1 MSEFIKS
8 VDLFSRDAVSR
19 AQRNLGA
26 YRYVVDRNGR
36 KKRRRADSSGELRKS
51 LTYVLKENSD
61 GTINVRF
68 RANGTAGNYA
78 NFVEQGV
85 NGTRKRWGSPFS
97 FKGKNINQK
106 AVRKW
111 MQRKPLRVR
120 EFKNGKLGGFTQA
133 TESKKRQA
141 AFLIGRSI
149 ARYGFAPLNYMRDA
163 VNGAM
168 NDWGQRMADAYA
180 QDIAQEIGNG
190 TNI

>member
-8 VDLFSRDAVSR
+8 VDLFSRDAVGR

-26 YRYVVDRNGR
+26 YRYTVDRKGR

-68 RANGTAGNYA
+68 RARGKAGDYA

-85 NGTRKRWGSPFS
+85 NGTQKRWGSPFS

-106 AVRKW
+106 AVRNW
-111 MQRKPLRVR
+111 MKRKPIRIR
-120 EFKNGKLGGFTQA
+120 KFENGKLGGFTKA
-133 TESKKRQA
+133 TEAKRNQA

-163 VNGAM
+163 VNGAL

-180 QDIAQEIGNG
+180 QDIAEQIGK
-190 TNI
+190 

>member
-36 KKRRRADSSGELRKS
+36 KKRRRADASGELRKS

-97 FKGKNINQK
+97 FKKKNINQDW
-106 AVRKW
+106 VRGW
-111 MQRKPLRVR
+111 MKKKRMRIRKF
-120 EFKNGKLGGFTQA
+120 ENGKLGGFTTA
-133 TESKKRQA
+133 TEANRRQA